1 MDRRADYALR
11 SPMRISSILLLTLAP
26 TLALSTDMDGFQ
38 ILQGGP
44 GSKAITTQTDA
55 QAGDAQSI
63 KDVLLSP
70 LDALTRLVDSSTST
84 DEEFLPADKA
94 FQLSVTPQDANT
106 LAARWKI
113 ADGYYLYRDKMRFS
127 LKDASGVRLRAVS
140 LPQGRV
146 EQDEFFGKTQ
156 IYPWDIS
163 VLLPLARTGGDTKSV
178 TFRVQYQGCAEAGIC
193 YPPITKEVHLTLP
206 ASKASANNRSS
217 WSGAHDTSGNIQSA
231 RNAPSRPFQSEQD
244 RIEERLATGGIWLN
258 MLAFFGAGLLLAF
271 TPCVLPMIPILSG
284 MIVGQGAATDAR
296 KALLLSLV
304 FVLAMAATYTIAG
317 IIVGLSGENVQ
328 ASFQNPW
335 VISIFAGVFVLLAL
349 SMFGFYKLQM
359 PPGIQTRLAALSRRQ
374 QGGTF
379 IGAGIMG
386 FLSALIV
393 GPCVTA
399 PLIGALLYIAHT
411 GNAMLGG
418 AALFALALGMGIPVL
433 AVGTAAGKLIPK
445 AGPWMNIIQS
455 IFGVV
460 FLGVAIFLLE
470 RILPVAITM
479 ALWALLLIVT
489 GIYLGAFD
497 ALRAGRFRSWK
508 GLGLGLSIYG
518 VLLLIGAAS
527 GGHDLLRPLK
537 GVLMAEGQ
545 QDHTHLEFSQV
556 KGLDGLQQA
565 LMAATAQ
572 GKPVM
577 LDFYADWCVSCK
589 EMERY
594 TFSDP
599 AVQAVLRKAMLLQ
612 TDVTAND
619 AADRALLKSLGLF
632 GPPAILFYTPHGQ
645 ELRQWRVMGY
655 MPADEF
661 SRHVEQALQFGSAS

>member
-1 MDRRADYALR
+1 
-11 SPMRISSILLLTLAP
+11 MRISSILLLTLAP

-55 QAGDAQSI
+55 QAGDARSI

-140 LPQGRV
+140 LPQGRI

-206 ASKASANNRSS
+206 ASKASASNRSS

>member
-1 MDRRADYALR
+1 VLFR
-11 SPMRISSILLLTLAP
+11 S
-26 TLALSTDMDGFQ
+26 
-38 ILQGGP
+38 
-44 GSKAITTQTDA
+44 
-55 QAGDAQSI
+55 
-63 KDVLLSP
+63 
-70 LDALTRLVDSSTST
+70 
-84 DEEFLPADKA
+84 
-94 FQLSVTPQDANT
+94 
-106 LAARWKI
+106 
-113 ADGYYLYRDKMRFS
+113 
-127 LKDASGVRLRAVS
+127 
-140 LPQGRV
+140 
-146 EQDEFFGKTQ
+146 
-156 IYPWDIS
+156 
-163 VLLPLARTGGDTKSV
+163 
-178 TFRVQYQGCAEAGIC
+178 
-193 YPPITKEVHLTLP
+193 
-206 ASKASANNRSS
+206 
-217 WSGAHDTSGNIQSA
+217 
-231 RNAPSRPFQSEQD
+231 
-244 RIEERLATGGIWLN
+244 
-258 MLAFFGAGLLLAF
+258 
-271 TPCVLPMIPILSG
+271 
-284 MIVGQGAATDAR
+284 
-296 KALLLSLV
+296 
-304 FVLAMAATYTIAG
+304 
-317 IIVGLSGENVQ
+317 
-328 ASFQNPW
+328 
-335 VISIFAGVFVLLAL
+335 
-349 SMFGFYKLQM
+349 
-359 PPGIQTRLAALSRRQ
+359 
-374 QGGTF
+374 
-379 IGAGIMG
+379 
-386 FLSALIV
+386 
-393 GPCVTA
+393 
-399 PLIGALLYIAHT
+399 
-411 GNAMLGG
+411 
-418 AALFALALGMGIPVL
+418 
-433 AVGTAAGKLIPK
+433 
-445 AGPWMNIIQS
+445 IQS

-489 GIYLGAFD
+489 GIYLGAVD

-619 AADRALLKSLGLF
+619 AVDRALLKSLGLF

>member
-1 MDRRADYALR
+1 M
-11 SPMRISSILLLTLAP
+11 P
-26 TLALSTDMDGFQ
+26 T
-38 ILQGGP
+38 
-44 GSKAITTQTDA
+44 
-55 QAGDAQSI
+55 
-63 KDVLLSP
+63 
-70 LDALTRLVDSSTST
+70 
-84 DEEFLPADKA
+84 
-94 FQLSVTPQDANT
+94 
-106 LAARWKI
+106 
-113 ADGYYLYRDKMRFS
+113 
-127 LKDASGVRLRAVS
+127 
-140 LPQGRV
+140 
-146 EQDEFFGKTQ
+146 
-156 IYPWDIS
+156 
-163 VLLPLARTGGDTKSV
+163 
-178 TFRVQYQGCAEAGIC
+178 
-193 YPPITKEVHLTLP
+193 
-206 ASKASANNRSS
+206 
-217 WSGAHDTSGNIQSA
+217 
-231 RNAPSRPFQSEQD
+231 
-244 RIEERLATGGIWLN
+244 
-258 MLAFFGAGLLLAF
+258 
-271 TPCVLPMIPILSG
+271 
-284 MIVGQGAATDAR
+284 
-296 KALLLSLV
+296 
-304 FVLAMAATYTIAG
+304 
-317 IIVGLSGENVQ
+317 
-328 ASFQNPW
+328 
-335 VISIFAGVFVLLAL
+335 
-349 SMFGFYKLQM
+349 
-359 PPGIQTRLAALSRRQ
+359 GIQTRLSALSRRQ

-497 ALRAGRFRSWK
+497 ALRAGRFRLWN
-508 GLGLGLSIYG
+508 GLGLVLSIYG

-589 EMERY
+589 EMEKY

>member
-1 MDRRADYALR
+1 
-11 SPMRISSILLLTLAP
+11 
-26 TLALSTDMDGFQ
+26 
-38 ILQGGP
+38 
-44 GSKAITTQTDA
+44 
-55 QAGDAQSI
+55 
-63 KDVLLSP
+63 
-70 LDALTRLVDSSTST
+70 
-84 DEEFLPADKA
+84 
-94 FQLSVTPQDANT
+94 
-106 LAARWKI
+106 
-113 ADGYYLYRDKMRFS
+113 
-127 LKDASGVRLRAVS
+127 
-140 LPQGRV
+140 
-146 EQDEFFGKTQ
+146 
-156 IYPWDIS
+156 
-163 VLLPLARTGGDTKSV
+163 
-178 TFRVQYQGCAEAGIC
+178 
-193 YPPITKEVHLTLP
+193 
-206 ASKASANNRSS
+206 
-217 WSGAHDTSGNIQSA
+217 
-231 RNAPSRPFQSEQD
+231 
-244 RIEERLATGGIWLN
+244 
-258 MLAFFGAGLLLAF
+258 
-271 TPCVLPMIPILSG
+271 
-284 MIVGQGAATDAR
+284 
-296 KALLLSLV
+296 
-304 FVLAMAATYTIAG
+304 
-317 IIVGLSGENVQ
+317 
-328 ASFQNPW
+328 
-335 VISIFAGVFVLLAL
+335 
-349 SMFGFYKLQM
+349 MFGFYKLQM
-359 PPGIQTRLAALSRRQ
+359 PAGIQTRLSELSRRQ
-374 QGGTF
+374 RGGTF

-418 AALFALALGMGIPVL
+418 AALFVLALGMGTPVL
-433 AVGTAAGKLIPK
+433 AVGTTAGKLIPK

-455 IFGVV
+455 SFGVV

-470 RILPVAITM
+470 RILPIAITM

-497 ALRAGRFRSWK
+497 ALRAGRFRLWK
-508 GLGLGLSIYG
+508 GLGLVLSIYG

-545 QDHTHLEFSQV
+545 RDRTHLEFSQV
-556 KGLDGLQQA
+556 KGLAGLQQA

-572 GKPVM
+572 GRPVM

-589 EMERY
+589 EMEKY

-599 AVQAVLRKAMLLQ
+599 AVQAVVRKAMLLQ